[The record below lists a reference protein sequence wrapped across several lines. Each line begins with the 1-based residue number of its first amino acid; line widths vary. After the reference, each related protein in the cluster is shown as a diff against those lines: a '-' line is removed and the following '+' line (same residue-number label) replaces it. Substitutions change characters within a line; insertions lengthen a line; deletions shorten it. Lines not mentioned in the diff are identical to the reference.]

1 MAGTDACERGDGV
14 QSLRLH
20 AHADGAGHDD
30 MMRWKDSRVASG
42 DDHILAHHPGAEAVH
57 PIRSLARKKLTRAHY
72 KLLIN

>member
-42 DDHILAHHPGAEAVH
+42 DDHILAYCAEAEAVH
-57 PIRSLARKKLTRAHY
+57 
-72 KLLIN
+72 LIESVSPSQRQQRPP